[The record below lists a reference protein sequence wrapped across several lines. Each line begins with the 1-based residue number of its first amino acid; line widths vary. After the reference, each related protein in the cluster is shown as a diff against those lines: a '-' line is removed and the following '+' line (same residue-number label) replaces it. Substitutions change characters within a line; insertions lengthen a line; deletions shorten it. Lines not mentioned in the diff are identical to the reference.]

1 MSAKSVLFVDD
12 EPQVL
17 AALRD
22 LMRPQR
28 LRWSMRFAEGPDEA
42 LREMEREPAD
52 VVVTDLRMPG
62 IRGKTLLALLEAWH
76 PATRRIVLS
85 GHIRAD
91 WSSNDAHRAHAVL
104 KKPCDPDALVQAIEG
119 PAPAE

>member
-12 EPQVL
+12 EPHVL

-22 LMRPQR
+22 LLRPQR

-76 PATRRIVLS
+76 PRTRRIVLS

-91 WSSNDAHRAHAVL
+91 WSTSDAHRAHAVL
-104 KKPCDPDALVQAIEG
+104 KKPCDPAALVQAIEG
-119 PAPAE
+119 E